1 MFQLYLYV
9 YTHIL
14 RLVIIS
20 FSLWVILKR
29 WKFISVRLSLLA
41 PANLLKKKNKNKN
54 RKYKIAPSHK
64 NLGNFALNSYFS
76 EITAA

>member
-20 FSLWVILKR
+20 FLLWVILKR

-41 PANLLKKKNKNKN
+41 PANLLKKKKKN